1 MHPRYV
7 PPPTS
12 LHDMTRI
19 ATVPLALLTIMALL
33 SACASTP
40 PPRSALDMAGN
51 AIAEARS
58 LGAQDFAP
66 VELSRAKIRLL
77 AAEESFLMRDYADAE
92 RSAAQAVLE
101 AQLAQARSRA
111 ATLRR
116 QVDQHVEENNR
127 LRLDLLGEG
136 SVR

>member
-40 PPRSALDMAGN
+40 PPRSALDRAGN
-51 AIAEARS
+51 AIAEARA

-66 VELSRAKIRLL
+66 VELSRAKIRFV
-77 AAEESFLMRDYADAE
+77 AAEEAFLQRDYADAE

-116 QVDQHVEENNR
+116 QVGQHTDENNR